1 MGTTGNE
8 YCPWSLVVVVCL
20 VPLPTLVRVT
30 VAPAT
35 KAPLGSLTIPEI
47 LPATS
52 AQAVLSKKQ
61 STTTPHES
69 LFMAEHVFAFISSLL
84 NGVMNNCLANSPFLG
99 KGSARASGSHS
110 SFVAQIGA

>member
-20 VPLPTLVRVT
+20 VPLPTLLRET
-30 VAPAT
+30 VAPGT

-52 AQAVLSKKQ
+52 AHAMLSKKQ
-61 STTTPHES
+61 STTTTHES
-69 LFMAEHVFAFISSLL
+69 RFITEPALTFVSSLL
-84 NGVMNNCLANSPFLG
+84 TARMDNCPA
-99 KGSARASGSHS
+99 KGPSGGRASARASGSHS
-110 SFVAQIGA
+110 SFV